1 MDKKGSNI
9 ILGIDPGTA
18 RMGYGVIRHDP
29 VNTECLTYGVIS
41 TPAGIE
47 QHLRLKDI
55 YQELTTLIQKYN
67 PAVVAIEDIFYA
79 KNKKTVIAVAQ
90 ARGIALLAAAQNHK
104 TTYSFTPLQ
113 IKQAVTSYGQADK
126 KQVQHMVQK
135 LLKLAEMP
143 KPDDAADALAIALC
157 CAHSLP
163 LLSARGAGFE
173 PGLR

>member
-1 MDKKGSNI
+1 MNEANKTI

-29 VNTECLTYGVIS
+29 TSTECLSYGVIS

-47 QHLRLKDI
+47 PHLRLKDI
-55 YQELTTLIQKYN
+55 YQELNTVIQKYN
-67 PAVVAIEDIFYA
+67 PAVVAVEDIFYA
-79 KNKKTVIAVAQ
+79 KNKKTIIAVAQ

-143 KPDDAADALAIALC
+143 KQDDAADALAVALC

-163 LLSARGAGFE
+163 FLKKLSAQQ
-173 PGLR
+173 P